1 MSALNIN
8 KEKKNH
14 HEYCGGKMSAIY
26 DYGERKRKK
35 GYKIG
40 YKKFAKYMIKEGKTN
55 EEIQKETELSLEE
68 IEKIREE
75 I

>member
-1 MSALNIN
+1 
-8 KEKKNH
+8 
-14 HEYCGGKMSAIY
+14 MSAIY

-40 YKKFAKYMIKEGKTN
+40 YKIFAKYMIKEGKPN